1 MPHQKSFFQ
10 SIMDALKRL
19 VDSLCSLFLTGLFGI
34 LPITLTIAVFTLT
47 LRVLQNW
54 LEPLKRLN
62 IPFLNTI
69 PYSEVLLAIAII
81 FIVGIVYNT
90 FIIRPLIHAIENLFF
105 KIPLI
110 RPVYSG
116 IKKLV
121 DAFSFQDKA
130 SFSKVVMVEFP
141 RPGVYSVGFLA
152 NELDAKISPDKSKKF
167 YSIFIP
173 TTPNPTSGFLVLL
186 PEEQI
191 SVVDITR
198 QEAMAMII
206 SGGIIQ
212 PETDKE
218 K

>member
-1 MPHQKSFFQ
+1 MSREKSTLHH
-10 SIMDALKRL
+10 ILNILKNIIDRL
-19 VDSLCSLFLTGLFGI
+19 TSLFLTGLFGL

-47 LRVLQNW
+47 LRMLQNW
-54 LEPLKRLN
+54 LEPLKRFGL
-62 IPFLNTI
+62 PFIGTV
-69 PYSEVLLAIAII
+69 PYSEVILAIAII
-81 FIVGIVYNT
+81 FIAGTLYNT
-90 FIIRPLIHAIENLFF
+90 FILRPLIHAIENLFF

-121 DAFSFQDKA
+121 EAFSFQDKV
-130 SFSKVVMVEFP
+130 SFSKVVMTEFP
-141 RPGVYSVGFLA
+141 RTGVYSIGFLA
-152 NELDAKISPDKSKKF
+152 NEIDEKISPDKSKKY

-186 PEEQI
+186 PEDQVTI
-191 SVVDITR
+191 INITR

-212 PETDKE
+212 PDTDK
-218 K
+218 

>member
-1 MPHQKSFFQ
+1 MSQKTITQ
-10 SIMDALKRL
+10 SIMNVLKKL
-19 VDSLCSLFLTGLFGI
+19 IDSLCSLFLTGLFGI

-54 LEPLKRLN
+54 LEPLKRFGL
-62 IPFLNTI
+62 PFIGMI
-69 PYSEVLLAIAII
+69 PYSEVILAIAII
-81 FIVGIVYNT
+81 FIAGTLYNT
-90 FIIRPLIHAIENLFF
+90 FILRPLIHAIENLFF

-130 SFSKVVMVEFP
+130 SFSKVVMIEFP
-141 RPGVYSVGFLA
+141 RPGIYSIGFLA
-152 NELDAKISPDKSKKF
+152 NELDPKLSPDNSKKYF
-167 YSIFIP
+167 SIFIP

-186 PEEQI
+186 PEDQI
-191 SVVDITR
+191 SVIDITR

-212 PETDKE
+212 PNTDK
-218 K
+218 

>member
-1 MPHQKSFFQ
+1 MSHYKSTTHYILNSF
-10 SIMDALKRL
+10 KRII
-19 VDSLCSLFLTGLFGI
+19 DTLCSLFLTGLFGI

-47 LRVLQNW
+47 LRVLQSW
-54 LEPLKRLN
+54 LEPLKRFGL
-62 IPFLNTI
+62 PFIGTV
-69 PYSEVLLAIAII
+69 PYSELFLAIAII
-81 FIVGIVYNT
+81 FIAGTLYNM
-90 FIIRPLIHAIENLFF
+90 FILRPLIHAIENLFF

-121 DAFSFQDKA
+121 DAFSFQDKV

-141 RPGVYSVGFLA
+141 RTGIYSIGFLA
-152 NELDAKISPDKSKKF
+152 NELDEKISPDTSKKY

-186 PEEQI
+186 PEDQI
-191 SVVDITR
+191 TIINITR

-212 PETDKE
+212 PDTDK
-218 K
+218 

>member
-1 MPHQKSFFQ
+1 MPHQKSFLQ
-10 SIMDALKRL
+10 SIIDVFKKFIDKLT
-19 VDSLCSLFLTGLFGI
+19 SLFLTGLFGI
-34 LPITLTIAVFTLT
+34 LPVTLTIAVFTLT

-54 LEPLKRLN
+54 LEPLKRFGL
-62 IPFLNTI
+62 PFIGMI

-90 FIIRPLIHAIENLFF
+90 FIVRPLIHAIENLFF

-121 DAFSFQDKA
+121 EAFSFQDKV

-141 RPGVYSVGFLA
+141 RPGVYSIGFLA
-152 NELDAKISPDKSKKF
+152 NELDVKISPDKNKKY

-186 PEEQI
+186 PDDQI
-191 SVVDITR
+191 SVIDITR

-212 PETDKE
+212 PNTDK
-218 K
+218 